1 VRWRTS
7 CAVMKTGF
15 CGFCELEKQVT
26 AQSADRC
33 DVPQSWTW
41 SPAAAAGHAS
51 PTMSSSTAG
60 TSGRTSASWASPRR
74 SPTASAYVDVVIQ
87 SSLHSRSYRVRVT
100 LRQGYSTSLTSG
112 PKRKTAGGSWATHT
126 KLMSINRYK

>member
-1 VRWRTS
+1 MRWRTS

-33 DVPQSWTW
+33 DVPESWTW
-41 SPAAAAGHAS
+41 SPAAATGHAC

-60 TSGRTSASWASPRR
+60 TSGRTSASCVLIH
-74 SPTASAYVDVVIQ
+74 SPTGLGLPYGRAIQ
-87 SSLHSRSYRVRVT
+87 L
-100 LRQGYSTSLTSG
+100 
-112 PKRKTAGGSWATHT
+112 P
-126 KLMSINRYK
+126 